1 MEFTTTKTKF
11 MVDGREI
18 CNVSLRRKD
27 ATASQFFVVNKEF
40 ARENLRLM
48 GEGEVKESTLSAED
62 FVRQL
67 QELIQRIDEVGVV

>member
-1 MEFTTTKTKF
+1 

-27 ATASQFFVVNKEF
+27 ATASQFFVINKEF

-48 GEGEVKESTLSAED
+48 GEEEIKKESALSAED
-62 FVRQL
+62 FVGQL
-67 QELIQRIDEVGVV
+67 QKLIQRIDEVSVVKH